1 VTADLNR
8 ALILFAKHPY
18 GAPDRTRAALT
29 PAFNSDDV
37 DELAPRIDALV
48 DEIFAIP
55 VDWSGNDLAAATRAV
70 QAKFQ
75 LHHPEITDD
84 AATALANYW
93 SYCNR

>member
-1 VTADLNR
+1 MTADLNR
-8 ALILFAKHPY
+8 ALIVFAKHPY
-18 GAPDRTRAALT
+18 GVPDRTRAALA

-37 DELAPRIDALV
+37 DELVPCIDALV

-55 VDWSGNDLAAATRAV
+55 VDWSSNDLAAATHAV
-70 QAKFQ
+70 QAEFQ
-75 LHHPEITDD
+75 LRHPEITDD